1 MAAPIAK
8 EAAEATEVVSLT
20 RGLAILRA
28 FHAIDAPLGN
38 KEIAERTGLAKAT
51 VARLS
56 YTLTKMGYL
65 RQVGEHGQ
73 YHLGDKV
80 TVLGHALLRA
90 LPVRR
95 VAEPLMQALADKHEM
110 SVALGI
116 GEGAHMVYLVYCSG
130 PETVTMRLRVGYL
143 VPIAETAMGRAYM
156 WALGEEGRRKHMDAI
171 RKVAGEDA
179 DKVEGGLVEKV
190 AEVERLGYSTSFGD
204 WRREIFAVG
213 APVWLDRGSTVLS
226 LNCGTR
232 KRGVDEVFF
241 HETLAPEL
249 MSLSSELSHRMD
261 QLGANFWG
269 E

>member
-1 MAAPIAK
+1 MPPASAK
-8 EAAEATEVVSLT
+8 ETSEPTEVVSLT

-38 KEIAERTGLAKAT
+38 KEIATRTGLAKAT

-56 YTLTKMGYL
+56 YTLAQMGYL
-65 RQVGEHGQ
+65 RQVGPHGQ

-80 TVLGHALLRA
+80 THLGYALLRS

-116 GEGAHMVYLVYCSG
+116 GDGTRMIYLHYCSG

-143 VPIAETAMGRAYM
+143 VPMARTAIGRAYL
-156 WALGEEGRRKHMDAI
+156 WALDDERRQECIDAI
-171 RKVAGEDA
+171 RSEAGENA
-179 DKVEGGLVEKV
+179 DSVEAELRAELAAVE
-190 AEVERLGYSTSFGD
+190 ERGFSVSFGS
-204 WRREIFAVG
+204 WRRDIFAVG
-213 APVWLDRGSTVLS
+213 APVWLDQGHTILA
-226 LNCGTR
+226 LNCGARRLGMDRT
-232 KRGVDEVFF
+232 KF
-241 HETLAPEL
+241 HETLGPEL
-249 MSLSSELSHRMD
+249 LTLSSEISRRMD
-261 QLGANFWG
+261 QVGATFWN